1 MRIFTV
7 LAAATLVTTGLTAT
21 QPEAQAVTQIKVLF
35 DNAHAE
41 TAGNADWI
49 ISTSQP
55 NPFNQDSSPTVE
67 SDWTGAISAW
77 GVSLAQYRT
86 QYWLDT
92 NPSGRALTYG
102 SSTNS
107 LDLSHYKV
115 VVIPEPNTAF
125 TSAER
130 TALVRYVQNGGGLFI
145 ISDHDQ
151 SDRNNDGVDSVD
163 IWNQLFS
170 SNGIDNTNPFGVTV
184 DYKNISSENPANLGS
199 GASTHPVVAGP
210 WGTANKSIIRGGTT
224 FTIDKTANS
233 NARCLLYR
241 NGFSN
246 TGTTGCFFAVSA
258 FGSGRVAF
266 WGDSSP
272 VDDGTGQS
280 GNNLFNGW
288 DDTAGTN
295 AEWALNGTD
304 WLGHLT

>member
-1 MRIFTV
+1 LRIFTV
-7 LAAATLVTTGLTAT
+7 LAAAALVTTGLTAT

-55 NPFNQDSSPTVE
+55 NPFNEDSSPTVE

-184 DYKNISSENPANLGS
+184 DHKNISSENPANLGS

-224 FTIDKTANS
+224 FTIDKLQLQRALPS
-233 NARCLLYR
+233 LPQRLLQHGHDR
-241 NGFSN
+241 LLLRG
-246 TGTTGCFFAVSA
+246 
-258 FGSGRVAF
+258 
-266 WGDSSP
+266 
-272 VDDGTGQS
+272 
-280 GNNLFNGW
+280 
-288 DDTAGTN
+288 
-295 AEWALNGTD
+295 
-304 WLGHLT
+304 LGLRQRPGGLLG